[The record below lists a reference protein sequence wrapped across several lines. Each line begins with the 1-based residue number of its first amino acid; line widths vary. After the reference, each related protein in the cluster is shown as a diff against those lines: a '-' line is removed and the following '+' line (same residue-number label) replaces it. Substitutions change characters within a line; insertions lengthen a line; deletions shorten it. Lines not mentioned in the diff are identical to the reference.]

1 MLYAIEKKV
10 DKDDMPDKFKIIV
23 LTNLGSTSVNLI
35 FYAPNVANLVFW
47 KTVPT
52 IAL

>member
-1 MLYAIEKKV
+1 MLYAQEKKV
-10 DKDDMPDKFKIIV
+10 DKDAMPYKFKMIV
-23 LTNLGSTSVNLI
+23 LTNLGSTSVTL